1 MIAKKRDILNL
12 KYMEAYHSYEKASNE
27 DDREAYLNQMR
38 QFVREAAE
46 NEGFHNTI
54 PEQTIAYKLRISR
67 IPMKTVKV
75 YKVFTLSDDGA
86 PTALFI
92 SGTEKLP
99 KGVWLDA
106 RDAFHFTAKNGND
119 YVPSTQNPYTD
130 GGKTGASIE
139 IPSEEVRAELIRR
152 GFLPKGSRAKKVT
165 ALAYRPGWHA
175 GTLPFFP
182 QGGRKAPKGSPYPM
196 IHRYNQVVFECE
208 IAADVDYTEIAR
220 SQKKA
225 LTKDGHLNLA
235 RTDLQYMPQNGFY
248 YYATNPL
255 TQNNPNLGAWTISG
269 SIKINRALTQEEC
282 DVILEDHD
290 MRPQAWEQG
299 ILQLDSLGYTGD
311 ESEAVRKTLAPITY
325 DDEGNVIP
333 LSQRFNASVQDVR
346 YQERIGSEAIHRVEG
361 LAPSEDEQ
369 ELKKSLGEDGKRVYE
384 KMASVLSKGNEAV
397 KNAASVG
404 AAILA
409 SHAKAWSKAE
419 TAAGRKQSAE
429 DYMRSVEVVANAGST
444 EAEDLGEV
452 VRRWNRLIDE
462 YASSDKE
469 IWRRDR
475 DQEHIPVMKI
485 PLVLQ
490 MLDVP
495 FEDIKIFGSFFAH
508 SVNQHTHPGMTLDI
522 LRQIPKQIIDPLMV
536 VRGNKPDTYVFVIE
550 VQDNN
555 GATVVVPIEINKE
568 ILGQVSSENFINSAY
583 GKTKGANKD
592 QPAFGWFKARIES
605 RDVLY
610 CNKNKSLKYFRSCEG
625 VFPVASELT
634 EALSTFIV
642 SEDFRNVKTEEDLA
656 RIKRELPTRY
666 QMAWHGSPYLF
677 DAFDM
682 NHIGSGEG
690 AQSQGYGIYVS
701 RYKNTAS
708 FYYESFKKT
717 RGEAHIYKV
726 DIPSTKEMIVSRRS
740 LRSQTPFVKHAIQS
754 AYEDLTKEQRSRY
767 DNAFGAS
774 RDVQDPDI
782 DIYACFAWALG
793 DGIRKEVTEE
803 EALLR
808 FVKRLPR
815 PIDGDPQAAS
825 LYLKEHGIKGLAY
838 KTYRDG
844 WSYVVFDDEAIRILE
859 REQQRKGVMQGR
871 TDFLTNGKRI
881 VNLFENADETTFLHE
896 VAHVM
901 YDDLKKISEL
911 DEVAEK
917 DLKTIDEWAEWN
929 PGQIEEYRGTAWEK
943 EFIRRDEAIRV
954 AIKSENTAAEQAL
967 RAEWREE
974 RFARGFERYLE
985 KGKAPTHV
993 LQCVFDRAKRI
1004 FQNAYAAFRGNGGRP
1019 SPAVEGVMNRL
1030 LLSARKKETHEPITS
1045 QNRDDIVFEAMKI
1058 LSKNV
1063 QRTEKEATKMRRE
1076 FNHIIKGFTEVQDFL
1091 TYVKKNKTEICREMG
1106 FNQSARPDRNKES
1119 IKAVR

>member
-1 MIAKKRDILNL
+1 MIAKERDILNL

-46 NEGFHNTI
+46 YEGFHNTI

-311 ESEAVRKTLAPITY
+311 ESEAARKTLAPITY

-656 RIKRELPTRY
+656 RIKREFPTRY

-690 AQSQGYGIYVS
+690 VQSQGDGIYVS
-701 RYKNTAS
+701 RY
-708 FYYESFKKT
+708 
-717 RGEAHIYKV
+717 
-726 DIPSTKEMIVSRRS
+726 
-740 LRSQTPFVKHAIQS
+740 
-754 AYEDLTKEQRSRY
+754 
-767 DNAFGAS
+767 
-774 RDVQDPDI
+774 
-782 DIYACFAWALG
+782 
-793 DGIRKEVTEE
+793 
-803 EALLR
+803 
-808 FVKRLPR
+808 
-815 PIDGDPQAAS
+815 
-825 LYLKEHGIKGLAY
+825 
-838 KTYRDG
+838 
-844 WSYVVFDDEAIRILE
+844 LE

-881 VNLFENADETTFLHE
+881 VNIFEKADETTFLHE

-901 YDDLKKISEL
+901 YDDLKKLSEL

-917 DLKTIDEWAEWN
+917 DLKTIDEWAEWK

-943 EFIRRDEAIRV
+943 EFIRRDVAIRV

-993 LQCVFDRAKRI
+993 LQGVFDRAKRI

-1030 LLSARKKETHEPITS
+1030 FTFHPKKEKHKPITS

-1091 TYVKKNKTEICREMG
+1091 NYVKKNKTEICRKMG
-1106 FNQSARPDRNKES
+1106 FTQSARPDRNKES
-1119 IKAVR
+1119 IKIVR

>member
-311 ESEAVRKTLAPITY
+311 ESEAARKTLAPITY

-568 ILGQVSSENFINSAY
+568 ILRQVSSENFINSAY

-701 RYKNTAS
+701 RY
-708 FYYESFKKT
+708 
-717 RGEAHIYKV
+717 
-726 DIPSTKEMIVSRRS
+726 
-740 LRSQTPFVKHAIQS
+740 
-754 AYEDLTKEQRSRY
+754 
-767 DNAFGAS
+767 
-774 RDVQDPDI
+774 
-782 DIYACFAWALG
+782 
-793 DGIRKEVTEE
+793 
-803 EALLR
+803 
-808 FVKRLPR
+808 
-815 PIDGDPQAAS
+815 
-825 LYLKEHGIKGLAY
+825 
-838 KTYRDG
+838 
-844 WSYVVFDDEAIRILE
+844 LE

-881 VNLFENADETTFLHE
+881 VNIFEKADETTFLHE

-901 YDDLKKISEL
+901 YDDLKKLSEL

-917 DLKTIDEWAEWN
+917 DLKTIDEWAEWK

-943 EFIRRDEAIRV
+943 EFIRRDVAIRV
-954 AIKSENTAAEQAL
+954 AIKSENTVAEQAL

-993 LQCVFDRAKRI
+993 LQGVFDRAKRI

-1030 LLSARKKETHEPITS
+1030 LLSARKKETYEPITS

-1119 IKAVR
+1119 IKTVR

>member
-1 MIAKKRDILNL
+1 MIAKERDILNL
-12 KYMEAYHSYEKASNE
+12 KYMEAYRSYENASNE
-27 DDREAYLNQMR
+27 ENREACLNQMR
-38 QFVREAAE
+38 QFVRETAE
-46 NEGFHNTI
+46 YEGFHNTI
-54 PEQTIAYKLRISR
+54 PEQTTAYKLRISR

-139 IPSEEVRAELIRR
+139 IPSEEVRAELIRH
-152 GFLPKGSRAKKVT
+152 GFLPKGSRAKKIT

-208 IAADVDYTEIAR
+208 IAADTDYTEIAR

-225 LTKDGHLNLA
+225 LTKDGHLNLSRA
-235 RTDLQYMPQNGFY
+235 DLQYMPKNGFY

-311 ESEAVRKTLAPITY
+311 ESEAARKTLAPITY

-333 LSQRFNASVQDVR
+333 LSRRFNASVQDVR
-346 YQERIGSEAIHRVEG
+346 YQERMGSEAIHRVEG
-361 LAPSEDEQ
+361 LTTSEDDEQ
-369 ELKKSLGEDGKRVYE
+369 DLKDSLGEDGKHVYE
-384 KMASVLSKGNEAV
+384 KLISVLSEGNEAV

-409 SHAKAWSKAE
+409 SHAKAWSEAE
-419 TAAGRKQSAE
+419 TAAGRKKSAE
-429 DYMRSVEVVANAGST
+429 DYLETINAISNKPV
-444 EAEDLGEV
+444 EDLE
-452 VRRWNRLIDE
+452 
-462 YASSDKE
+462 
-469 IWRRDR
+469 
-475 DQEHIPVMKI
+475 
-485 PLVLQ
+485 
-490 MLDVP
+490 
-495 FEDIKIFGSFFAH
+495 
-508 SVNQHTHPGMTLDI
+508 
-522 LRQIPKQIIDPLMV
+522 
-536 VRGNKPDTYVFVIE
+536 
-550 VQDNN
+550 
-555 GATVVVPIEINKE
+555 
-568 ILGQVSSENFINSAY
+568 
-583 GKTKGANKD
+583 
-592 QPAFGWFKARIES
+592 
-605 RDVLY
+605 
-610 CNKNKSLKYFRSCEG
+610 
-625 VFPVASELT
+625 
-634 EALSTFIV
+634 
-642 SEDFRNVKTEEDLA
+642 
-656 RIKRELPTRY
+656 RIK
-666 QMAWHGSPYLF
+666 
-677 DAFDM
+677 
-682 NHIGSGEG
+682 
-690 AQSQGYGIYVS
+690 
-701 RYKNTAS
+701 
-708 FYYESFKKT
+708 
-717 RGEAHIYKV
+717 
-726 DIPSTKEMIVSRRS
+726 
-740 LRSQTPFVKHAIQS
+740 
-754 AYEDLTKEQRSRY
+754 
-767 DNAFGAS
+767 
-774 RDVQDPDI
+774 
-782 DIYACFAWALG
+782 
-793 DGIRKEVTEE
+793 
-803 EALLR
+803 
-808 FVKRLPR
+808 
-815 PIDGDPQAAS
+815 
-825 LYLKEHGIKGLAY
+825 KEHPTCYLG
-838 KTYRDG
+838 
-844 WSYVVFDDEAIRILE
+844 S
-859 REQQRKGVMQGR
+859 EQQRKGVMQGR

-881 VNLFENADETTFLHE
+881 VNIFEKADETTFLHE

-901 YDDLKKISEL
+901 YDDLKNLSEL

-917 DLKTIDEWAEWN
+917 DLKTIDEWAEWK

-943 EFIRRDEAIRV
+943 EFIRRDVAIRV

-993 LQCVFDRAKRI
+993 LQGVFDRAKRI

-1030 LLSARKKETHEPITS
+1030 FTFHPKKEKHKPITS

-1106 FNQSARPDRNKES
+1106 FNQSARPDRNKGS
-1119 IKAVR
+1119 IKTVR